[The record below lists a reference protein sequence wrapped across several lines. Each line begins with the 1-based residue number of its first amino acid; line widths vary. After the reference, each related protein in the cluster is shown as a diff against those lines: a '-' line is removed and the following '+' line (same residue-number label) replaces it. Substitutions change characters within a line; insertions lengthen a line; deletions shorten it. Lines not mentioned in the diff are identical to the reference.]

1 MSLTH
6 LHLLINHLPIIG
18 SILGG
23 FVLAQGIWNKS
34 ELTKIAAYNVLII
47 SSIGAIVAYF
57 TGEEAEE
64 TIENIAG
71 VMESTIKIHED
82 FAVYALIALIVL
94 GISSI
99 IGLWATIKQN
109 SYSGIVSTVTLVIAF
124 VSFGLV
130 AQTGYLGGQIRHTEL
145 NPNFVAPTEKSNE
158 ENED

>member
-1 MSLTH
+1 MNLTH

-64 TIENIAG
+64 TIENMAG

-82 FAVYALIALIVL
+82 FAVYALVALIAL

-99 IGLWATIKQN
+99 FGLWATIKQN

-145 NPNFVAPTEKSNE
+145 NPNFIAPTEKSNE

>member
-1 MSLTH
+1 MNTTH

-64 TIENIAG
+64 IIENIAG
-71 VMESTIKIHED
+71 VMENTIKIHED
-82 FAVYALIALIVL
+82 FAIYALIALIAL

-99 IGLWATIKQN
+99 IGLWVTIKQN

-124 VSFGLV
+124 VGFGLI

-145 NPNFVAPTEKSNE
+145 NPNFIAPTENQGKE
-158 ENED
+158 KE

>member
-1 MSLTH
+1 MNLTH

-23 FVLAQGIWNKS
+23 LVLAQGIWNKS

-47 SSIGAIVAYF
+47 SSIGAIIAYF
-57 TGEEAEE
+57 TGEAAEE

-71 VMESTIKIHED
+71 VAESTIKTHED
-82 FAVYALIALIVL
+82 FAIYALIALIAL

-99 IGLWATIKQN
+99 IGLWATVRQN
-109 SYSGIVSTVTLVIAF
+109 SYSSIISTITLVITLIGFA
-124 VSFGLV
+124 LI

-145 NPNFVAPTEKSNE
+145 NPNFTIPSENVNE
-158 ENED
+158 EKEE

>member
-1 MSLTH
+1 MNQTH

-23 FVLAQGIWNKS
+23 IVLAHAIWNKS

-47 SSIGAIVAYF
+47 SSLGAIVAYV

-71 VMESTIKIHED
+71 VMENTIKIHED
-82 FAVYALIALIVL
+82 FAVYALIALIAL

-109 SYSGIVSTVTLVIAF
+109 SYSGILSTITLVISFMA
-124 VSFGLV
+124 FGLV

-145 NPNFVAPTEKSNE
+145 NPNFVAPIENSKE
-158 ENED
+158 EDE

>member
-1 MSLTH
+1 MNQTH

-23 FVLAQGIWNKS
+23 IVLAQAIWNKS

-47 SSIGAIVAYF
+47 SSLGAIVAYV

-64 TIENIAG
+64 TVENIAG
-71 VMESTIKIHED
+71 VMESTIKVHED
-82 FAVYALIALIVL
+82 FALYALIALIVL
-94 GISSI
+94 GISSV
-99 IGLWATIKQN
+99 IGLWATMKQN
-109 SYSGIVSTVTLVIAF
+109 SYSGILSTITLVIAF

-145 NPNFVAPTEKSNE
+145 NPDFVAPIENSNE
-158 ENED
+158 ESEE

>member
-1 MSLTH
+1 MNTTH

-34 ELTKIAAYNVLII
+34 ELTKITAYNVLII

-71 VMESTIKIHED
+71 VMENTIKIHED
-82 FAVYALIALIVL
+82 FAIYALIALIAL

-99 IGLWATIKQN
+99 IGLWVTIKQN

-124 VSFGLV
+124 VGFGLI

-145 NPNFVAPTEKSNE
+145 NPNFIAPTENQGKE
-158 ENED
+158 KE

>member
-1 MSLTH
+1 MNLTH

-23 FVLAQGIWNKS
+23 LVLAQGIWNKS

-64 TIENIAG
+64 SVENIAG
-71 VMESTIKIHED
+71 VLESTIKIHED
-82 FAVYALIALIVL
+82 FALYALIALIAL
-94 GISSI
+94 GLSSI
-99 IGLWATIKQN
+99 WGLWVAMKKT
-109 SYSGIVSTVTLVIAF
+109 SLTDRVAALTLVISF
-124 VSFGLV
+124 ISFGLI

-145 NPNFVAPTEKSNE
+145 NPDSIIQAESEKNE
-158 ENED
+158 KDE

>member
-1 MSLTH
+1 MNLTH

-18 SILGG
+18 SVLGG

-82 FAVYALIALIVL
+82 FAMYALISLIAV

-99 IGLWATIKQN
+99 FGLWATIKQN
-109 SYSGIVSTVTLVIAF
+109 SNSGILSTVTLVIAF
-124 VSFGLV
+124 VGFGLI
-130 AQTGYLGGQIRHTEL
+130 AQAGYLGGQIRHSEL
-145 NPNFVAPTEKSNE
+145 RPNFIAPTEKLEKE
-158 ENED
+158 E

>member
-18 SILGG
+18 SVLGG

-82 FAVYALIALIVL
+82 FAVYALIALIAL

-109 SYSGIVSTVTLVIAF
+109 SYSEILSTVTLVIAF
-124 VSFGLV
+124 VGFGLI

-145 NPNFVAPTEKSNE
+145 NPNFVAPNEKPNE
-158 ENED
+158 EKED

>member
-1 MSLTH
+1 MNLTH

-82 FAVYALIALIVL
+82 FAVYALIALMAV
-94 GISSI
+94 GIFSI
-99 IGLWATIKQN
+99 LGLWATIKQN
-109 SYSGIVSTVTLVIAF
+109 SYAGILSTVTLVISF
-124 VSFGLV
+124 VGFGLI
-130 AQTGYLGGQIRHTEL
+130 AQTGYLGGQIRHSEL
-145 NPNFVAPTEKSNE
+145 RPNFIAPTEKSDKE
-158 ENED
+158 KDE